1 MEVSAGGGFPAAP
14 PGGLGG
20 VGWGQGVSP
29 KHCPP
34 APRRGPRRG
43 LSSSPW
49 WPDLTPA
56 STLGSPAL
64 GCPPRQAGAQTTFC
78 SPVHAVAC
86 PPPPTSLNS
95 LFFPSLLN

>member
-34 APRRGPRRG
+34 APPQRTAERP
-43 LSSSPW
+43 LQLP
-49 WPDLTPA
+49 L
-56 STLGSPAL
+56 
-64 GCPPRQAGAQTTFC
+64 
-78 SPVHAVAC
+78 VA
-86 PPPPTSLNS
+86 
-95 LFFPSLLN
+95 